1 MNIVI
6 VTVPGENKRLFVNS
20 LYKRTGGKVDL
31 VIIQKRNPNHRSFFA
46 SIKHLYKTAGL
57 LLLPRELWYAFL
69 LRIDKS
75 ARNALEYFRVHGEQT
90 SPETGYLPNVVEVD
104 SVNSD
109 EVFDTLRKLSPDL
122 MVVWGNTILKS
133 HIVGTARRAINLHM
147 GLCPYYRGAVANQ
160 YALINNEPERI
171 GATIHYVEEKVDSG
185 DILET
190 ILADTTKPPRELFRN
205 LNDRAEERY
214 LEIAHK
220 LFLSGNLP
228 TKSQDMAQG
237 KNFMLKD
244 WIPSVRYKLAKQ
256 ILEWEKTG
264 VFR

>member
-46 SIKHLYKTAGL
+46 GIKHLYKTAGL

-75 ARNALEYFRVHGEQT
+75 ARNALEYFRVYGEQT

-160 YALINNEPERI
+160 YALINNEPKRL
-171 GATIHYVEEKVDSG
+171 GATIHYVEEGVDTG
-185 DILET
+185 DIIST
-190 ILADTTKPPRELFRN
+190 ITADVSLRPLDLFRELN
-205 LNDRAEERY
+205 NKAKELY
-214 LEIAHK
+214 LENAVR
-220 LFLSGNLP
+220 LFRGEELPRKTQDLSV
-228 TKSQDMAQG
+228 G
-237 KNFMLKD
+237 KNYTLKD
-244 WIPSVRYKLAKQ
+244 WTPSVRYKLARK
-256 ILEWEKTG
+256 ILRWEK
-264 VFR
+264 VDII